1 MPFHTDQITGID
13 VCIRKPLVATCSID
27 KTIRIWNFAESTL
40 EFMKEFEDEANAIAF
55 HPSGLHLVVAFN
67 EKILMLN
74 IFENDFAPFKEIHI
88 KGCREIKF
96 SHGGHLFAIANSN
109 IV

>member
-1 MPFHTDQITGID
+1 M
-13 VCIRKPLVATCSID
+13 ATCSLD
-27 KTIRIWNFAESTL
+27 RTIRIWNYAETTAEL
-40 EFMKEFEDEANAIAF
+40 CREFDDEANTVAF
-55 HPSGLHLVVAFN
+55 HPSGLHLVVAFK

-74 IFENDFAPFKEIHI
+74 IFEHELVPFKEIHI
-88 KGCREIKF
+88 KGCMEIKF